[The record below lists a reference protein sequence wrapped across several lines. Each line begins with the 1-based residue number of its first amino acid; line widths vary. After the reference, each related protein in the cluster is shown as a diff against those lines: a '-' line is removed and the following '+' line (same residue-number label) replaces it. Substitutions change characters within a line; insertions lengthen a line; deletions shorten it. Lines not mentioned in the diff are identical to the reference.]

1 MDEASAV
8 SMLKAYPD
16 MVQNPFAKTY
26 PFMLHIEVEAF
37 YQDERADERLIAF
50 LESNQGLIEVS
61 DYYSKAKL
69 CLSVYRMV

>member
-37 YQDERADERLIAF
+37 YQDERADERLMAF
-50 LESNQGLIEVS
+50 LESN
-61 DYYSKAKL
+61 
-69 CLSVYRMV
+69 